1 MKATKIPPKTK
12 CTLVHPETGQQ
23 ISADILQKDKFK
35 MTVRPQGTKIEI
47 FLVRGDNTI
56 PYRGAHNGQY
66 FTVHM
71 D

>member
-1 MKATKIPPKTK
+1 MKTPKISNKTK
-12 CTLVHPETGQQ
+12 CTLVHPETGQT
-23 ISADILQKDKFK
+23 ITADILSKDKTK

-47 FLVRGDNTI
+47 FMVRADETI

-66 FTVHM
+66 FTVHL

>member
-1 MKATKIPPKTK
+1 MKAPKIPNKTK
-12 CTLVHPETGQQ
+12 CTLVHPESGHM
-23 ISADILQKDKFK
+23 ISADILSRDKTK

-47 FLVRGDNTI
+47 FMVRADETI

>member
-1 MKATKIPPKTK
+1 MKTPKIPNKIK
-12 CTLVHPETGQQ
+12 CTLVHPETGQT
-23 ISADILQKDKFK
+23 IPADILNRDKTK

-47 FLVRGDNTI
+47 FMVRADETI

-66 FTVHM
+66 FTVHL